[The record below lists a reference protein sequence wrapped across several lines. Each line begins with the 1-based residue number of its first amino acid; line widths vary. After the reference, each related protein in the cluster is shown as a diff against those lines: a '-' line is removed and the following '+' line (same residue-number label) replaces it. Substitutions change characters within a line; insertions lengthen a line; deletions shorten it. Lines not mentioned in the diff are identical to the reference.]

1 MKNEKLQLKVEKFK
15 LFWLKNK
22 KKNLKI
28 LIILTVTLL
37 VIFATAAGI
46 RIFNLISHIEPD
58 DGINFSNADESYL
71 DEDTDFEAI
80 HEISDASSIDDLIY
94 NWATNN
100 GEKMSSKNVV
110 NVMLFGADSWG
121 GAADTGRT
129 DAMMLVSLNRKTKAI
144 TIVSFMRDSYTYMD
158 IDGEKRFFKIN
169 AANGWGGPATV
180 VKTIEDNYKIVIDN
194 YVSVDFATFPKI
206 IDSLGGVTVDVLPHE
221 ARHIKDLY
229 LISVE
234 TGEDVVLDGQ
244 SALAFSRIRKCDADG
259 DISRTRRQ
267 RAVIM
272 AIIESVK
279 DATTMQ
285 VNAALD
291 FIFPNIRT
299 SYKKSEV
306 LNLGTQALLQKWA
319 DYDVVQI
326 TSPTEENRAS
336 ATIKTHFVWVV
347 DYPLEAQAI
356 QTALYGKTN
365 IILDDDR
372 VSALKMLP
380 KKPVPTTGTGEKGE
394 KDETGEDANDT
405 TTGET
410 TIATDEKPMDKT
422 TSLPEVQT
430 TAKAE
435 VTANEQTTSKP

>member
-169 AANGWGGPATV
+169 AYFF
-180 VKTIEDNYKIVIDN
+180 K
-194 YVSVDFATFPKI
+194 
-206 IDSLGGVTVDVLPHE
+206 
-221 ARHIKDLY
+221 
-229 LISVE
+229 
-234 TGEDVVLDGQ
+234 VVL
-244 SALAFSRIRKCDADG
+244 
-259 DISRTRRQ
+259 
-267 RAVIM
+267 
-272 AIIESVK
+272 
-279 DATTMQ
+279 
-285 VNAALD
+285 
-291 FIFPNIRT
+291 
-299 SYKKSEV
+299 
-306 LNLGTQALLQKWA
+306 
-319 DYDVVQI
+319 
-326 TSPTEENRAS
+326 
-336 ATIKTHFVWVV
+336 
-347 DYPLEAQAI
+347 
-356 QTALYGKTN
+356 
-365 IILDDDR
+365 
-372 VSALKMLP
+372 
-380 KKPVPTTGTGEKGE
+380 
-394 KDETGEDANDT
+394 
-405 TTGET
+405 
-410 TIATDEKPMDKT
+410 
-422 TSLPEVQT
+422 
-430 TAKAE
+430 
-435 VTANEQTTSKP
+435 